1 MFIYEIVCESYHNQ
15 YVLFRTKDK
24 FKADAFCDVYN
35 KYHNDIFD
43 SGVKI
48 NTIDTNQIE
57 RQADKIISRFKFVNE
72 VKILDGEI
80 ESIKPVYVDDNR
92 IAANDFAQSLC
103 EGTTLFFDITDDLT
117 ADKIFAKFDEV
128 TAGINN

>member
-1 MFIYEIVCESYHNQ
+1 MIIYEIVCDNYQNK

-43 SGVKI
+43 RGVKI

-57 RQADKIISRFKFVNE
+57 RHADKLISRFKFVNE
-72 VKILDGEI
+72 VKINDGEI

-92 IAANDFAQSLC
+92 IAANDFAQSLS

-117 ADKIFAKFDEV
+117 AEKIWAKFDEV
-128 TAGINN
+128 TADV